1 MSKFTITRG
10 KGFRI
15 QFNNGFALSVQWG
28 PGNYCENQDKCM
40 TEPEKAEFWES
51 SDAEIA
57 IVDEAGK
64 LMSLGED
71 QVRGWVTADKVA
83 ELIGIV
89 QSSSTEDQI
98 KEKIKK
104 WN

>member
-1 MSKFTITRG
+1 
-10 KGFRI
+10 
-15 QFNNGFALSVQWG
+15 
-28 PGNYCENQDKCM
+28 
-40 TEPEKAEFWES
+40 
-51 SDAEIA
+51 DAEIA
-57 IVDEAGK
+57 IMDEAGK

-98 KEKIKK
+98 KEKIKE